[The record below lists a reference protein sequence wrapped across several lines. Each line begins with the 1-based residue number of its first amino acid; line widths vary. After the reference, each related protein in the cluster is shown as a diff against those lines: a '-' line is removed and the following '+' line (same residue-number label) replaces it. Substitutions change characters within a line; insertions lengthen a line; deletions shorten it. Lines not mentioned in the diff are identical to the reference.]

1 MSTSPPTPANA
12 TAMSQSTQSTPQE
25 VTVVSHSSLLY
36 WWPVWAC
43 GFLMAA
49 ITAFEGT
56 LMSTVPSGTVADKQT
71 VTVRDKDGTESR
83 EEREILI
90 APKVGKMPRESASD
104 VSPQK
109 PVLHMSKQ
117 KSLGVIFFTVVLL
130 VIFFT
135 NVPLRGMWSVLIII
149 GVVTL
154 SLILHLAGLWE
165 GIIRYVTVLDVRI
178 NMGGYLFISTILLI
192 IWVLTVTFFDRRV
205 YIVFTPG
212 QFRVCT
218 EIGGG
223 EKVFDTMGMKM
234 EKQQSDFF
242 RHTILGL
249 GAGDLIVKTSGATN
263 EHFDLHNVLWINWKV
278 QKIEDMLGKKKM
290 VESK

>member
-1 MSTSPPTPANA
+1 MSTSPPTPPSPSP
-12 TAMSQSTQSTPQE
+12 SQQTPQE
-25 VTVVSHSSLLY
+25 VTVVSHSTLLY

-49 ITAFEGT
+49 ITFFEGT
-56 LMSTVPSGTVADKQT
+56 LMSTVPEGTKASVQEVEVTADGKKE
-71 VTVRDKDGTESR
+71 R
-83 EEREILI
+83 REILVTL
-90 APKVGKMPRESASD
+90 ANGKLPRASATD
-104 VSPQK
+104 TQPAD
-109 PVLHMSKQ
+109 PALHMSARKP
-117 KSLGVIFFTVVLL
+117 LGVLFFTVLLL
-130 VIFFT
+130 VIVFT
-135 NVPLRGMWSVLIII
+135 NIPLRGMWSVLIII
-149 GVVTL
+149 GAVTL
-154 SLILHLAGLWE
+154 SLILHLAGLWD
-165 GIIRYVTVLDVRI
+165 IILRYVRVLDVRV
-178 NMGGYLFISTILLI
+178 NMGGYLFFSSILFV
-192 IWVLTVTFFDRRV
+192 IWVLTIVFFDRRV

-242 RHTILGL
+242 RHTLLGL

-278 QKIEDMLGKKKM
+278 QRIEDMLGKKKVM
-290 VESK
+290 ESR

>member
-1 MSTSPPTPANA
+1 
-12 TAMSQSTQSTPQE
+12 MSQSTHSAPQE

-49 ITAFEGT
+49 ITWAEGT
-56 LMSTVPSGTVADKQT
+56 LMATVPTGTVADKQQIK
-71 VTVRDKDGTESR
+71 VRDKDGKDVEEDR
-83 EEREILI
+83 EVLI
-90 APKVGKMPRESASD
+90 APKGARLSRDIGGTKPRD
-104 VSPQK
+104 
-109 PVLHMSKQ
+109 PVLHMSRQ
-117 KSLGVIFFTVVLL
+117 QSLGVIFFTVVLL
-130 VIFFT
+130 VIVIT
-135 NVPLRGMWSVLIII
+135 NVPLRGMWSLLIII

-165 GIIRYVTVLDVRI
+165 RIIYYVRVLDVRI
-178 NMGGYLFISTILLI
+178 NMGGYLFLSTILFI
-192 IWVLTVTFFDRRV
+192 IWLVTIVFFDRRV
-205 YIVFTPG
+205 YIIFTPG

-249 GAGDLIVKTSGATN
+249 GAGDLTVKTSGATN
-263 EHFDLHNVLWINWKV
+263 EHFDLHNVLWIHSKV
-278 QKIEDMLGKKKM
+278 AKIEDMLGKKKVM
-290 VESK
+290 ESR

>member
-1 MSTSPPTPANA
+1 MAHSAPSA
-12 TAMSQSTQSTPQE
+12 PQE

-49 ITAFEGT
+49 ITWAEGT
-56 LMSTVPSGTVADKQT
+56 LMSTVPGGTKASIQDVEVTADGK
-71 VTVRDKDGTESR
+71 KEK
-83 EEREILI
+83 REILVL
-90 APKVGKMPRESASD
+90 PEKGKLARESSTSTLPRD
-104 VSPQK
+104 
-109 PVLHMSKQ
+109 PVLHMSRQ
-117 KSLGVIFFTVVLL
+117 PSLGVIFFTVVLL
-130 VIFFT
+130 VIVFT

-165 GIIRYVTVLDVRI
+165 RIIYYVKVLDVRI
-178 NMGGYLFISTILLI
+178 NMGGYLFISTILFI
-192 IWVLTVTFFDRRV
+192 IWLVTIVFFDRRV

-242 RHTILGL
+242 RHTLLGL

-278 QKIEDMLGKKKM
+278 QKIEDMLGKKKVM
-290 VESK
+290 ESK